1 MDNVKYLTP
10 KKPLS
15 EIARERAEAAEQQ
28 ISTSM
33 RRSPDSLRIWR
44 HSPKKTPLSQS
55 VLLNLKEDNQN
66 EN

>member
-28 ISTSM
+28 NIDIYEAIAGLFEDMAALTEENATLAE
-33 RRSPDSLRIWR
+33 RVTKLEGG
-44 HSPKKTPLSQS
+44 QS
-55 VLLNLKEDNQN
+55 K
-66 EN
+66 